1 MLKSKISC
9 ILVLLT
15 ILSMNGQGQWLPKPI
30 LIDEHRSL
38 PCDDLMSRWDAFY
51 MELNDNPNSTG
62 FIVIANRAEKRR
74 ESVLRQLW
82 IERYTR
88 YRGFDL
94 SRIKIVRTLSDADLR
109 ISYWRVPTGASEP
122 TVSVDASYEI
132 PRTLKPFLFGSS
144 DFPDMPE
151 CSEIDDGR
159 ILARFLTANPSS
171 RANLVFRARSIQRAG
186 KEAAEVVSNLVK
198 QYGVSRSRIRV
209 FLRRDR
215 SQPDQYPMS
224 EYWFLP

>member
-1 MLKSKISC
+1 MGVK
-9 ILVLLT
+9 
-15 ILSMNGQGQWLPKPI
+15 GQVPPEAT

-51 MELNDNPNSTG
+51 MELSDNPNSTG
-62 FIVIANRAEKRR
+62 FIVIANRAEKRW

-94 SRIKIVRTLSDADLR
+94 SRIKIVRTLSDEDLR
-109 ISYWRVPTGASEP
+109 ISYWRVPMEASEP

-132 PRTLKPFLFGSS
+132 PRTLKPFLFGQS

-151 CSEIDDGR
+151 CADIDDGR
-159 ILARFLTANPSS
+159 MLARFLNANPSA
-171 RANLVFRARSIQRAG
+171 RANLVFGARSIRTAR
-186 KEAAEVVSNLVK
+186 KEAAEIVTNLVK
-198 QYGVSRSRIRV
+198 TYGVKRSRIRV
-209 FLRRDR
+209 FLRADR
-215 SQPDQYPMS
+215 SRPYDFPMS